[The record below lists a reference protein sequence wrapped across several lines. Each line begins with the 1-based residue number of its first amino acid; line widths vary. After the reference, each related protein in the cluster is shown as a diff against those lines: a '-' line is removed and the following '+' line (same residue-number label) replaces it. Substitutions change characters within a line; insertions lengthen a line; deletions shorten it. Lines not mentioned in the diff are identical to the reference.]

1 MWINMISMRF
11 LLFLNILKKLNT
23 IESTNL
29 TMKSNWHKPLRSI
42 RLFSPFSKGVLS
54 KTMFLYCQFCA
65 KISRFSWPYRSHQPS
80 VKSLDHLQQ
89 IWQAAFII
97 SIFFFFLFFCCCCCW
112 GFFWGFFLQ
121 FSYFYCSPPIFFSR
135 KVIIPNP
142 GVLYSKILDGLKV
155 DSAFHYWEQQ
165 VQLIFG
171 ECKWPDNLAG
181 EILPWKENCVNYHEI
196 SEIVGQKFWVDL
208 TICELYFTI
217 LFEVFTEHTSWI
229 IQNRTQDYDI

>member
-1 MWINMISMRF
+1 M
-11 LLFLNILKKLNT
+11 
-23 IESTNL
+23 
-29 TMKSNWHKPLRSI
+29 
-42 RLFSPFSKGVLS
+42 
-54 KTMFLYCQFCA
+54 
-65 KISRFSWPYRSHQPS
+65 
-80 VKSLDHLQQ
+80 
-89 IWQAAFII
+89 
-97 SIFFFFLFFCCCCCW
+97 
-112 GFFWGFFLQ
+112 
-121 FSYFYCSPPIFFSR
+121 
-135 KVIIPNP
+135 IPNP

-196 SEIVGQKFWVDL
+196 SEIVGQKFRVDL

-217 LFEVFTEHTSWI
+217 LFEVFTKHTSWI